1 VQTDSGGTP
10 LALSVSVDTNHHG
23 EVGTLGDDAITEF
36 APASRAT
43 RLRQFVSPKNVSA
56 VYVALAFLILFAF
69 WIPHLFYTE
78 TTLKALLTTNAVTAI
93 AAIAF
98 LVPFTTLNFDLTVG
112 AMIGVSALVAPAL
125 MVNSGIPMLL
135 AIPLTLLICASIGAF
150 TGFLITVVRISSII
164 TTIAML
170 SIIDA
175 LGSAALGGGQIL
187 GLPSAY
193 LRLTSF
199 QIFGIAMPFYYLLI
213 VGLIVW
219 YVLSHTPGGRYLY
232 AIGGNEEA
240 TRLAG
245 IQVRRLIFST
255 FVASALI
262 AGIAGMIVSS
272 SVGAGDYSVGDAYLF
287 PAAAAMFF
295 GSTQVKPGTF
305 NVWGTVLAVY
315 MLGIIVKGLELA
327 GAPYWLPNVAD
338 GAALLLAV
346 GLGNLLPR
354 MRTALST

>member
-1 VQTDSGGTP
+1 VQTDSAGTP
-10 LALSVSVDTNHHG
+10 FASPPIAETNHHAD
-23 EVGTLGDDAITEF
+23 LGISDV
-36 APASRAT
+36 APEPLSPSRVV
-43 RLRQFVSPKNVSA
+43 RLMRFLSPKNVSA
-56 VYVALAFLILFAF
+56 LYVSLASMLLFAF

-78 TTLKALLTTNAVTAI
+78 STLKALLSTNAVTAI

-112 AMIGVSALVAPAL
+112 AIIGVSALVGPAL
-125 MVNSGIPMLL
+125 IVNAGIPMLL
-135 AIPLTLLICASIGAF
+135 AIPLTLLICAGIGAF
-150 TGFLITVVRISSII
+150 TGVLVTVVRISSII

-199 QIFGIAMPFYYLLI
+199 QIFGIAMPFYYLIILGI
-213 VGLIVW
+213 VVW
-219 YVLSHTPGGRYLY
+219 YVLNQTPSGRYLY

-240 TRLAG
+240 SRLAG
-245 IQVRRLIFST
+245 IQVRRLVFGT
-255 FVASALI
+255 FIASALI
-262 AGIAGMIVSS
+262 ASIAGIIVSS
-272 SVGAGDYSVGDAYLF
+272 SVGSGDYSVGDAYLF

-315 MLGIIVKGLELA
+315 TLGIVVKGLQLG
-327 GAPYWLPNVAD
+327 GAPYWLPDVAD

-354 MRTALST
+354 MRTALSTR